1 MLTLALAAIIASA
14 APLPVSVLD
23 QPAVDR
29 CRARLRVRLGEIGD
43 FTVVRI
49 DHHRRVTTVRGSLNQ
64 LERPATAPP
73 GMMTPSHVLA
83 TRLTFRCEVSRGK
96 VRRTTLSGT

>member
-1 MLTLALAAIIASA
+1 
-14 APLPVSVLD
+14 
-23 QPAVDR
+23 
-29 CRARLRVRLGEIGD
+29 
-43 FTVVRI
+43 
-49 DHHRRVTTVRGSLNQ
+49 VTTVRGSLNQ